1 MTQDLRSAAELAR
14 EALENAQRTL
24 EVASRILTDAHRIVL
39 NGNQWGESTLKRIPK
54 AIAALT
60 SALEAR
66 EWRTMESAPRDQ
78 RILLYAPGD
87 PYSLPD
93 LISVCEWHPDA
104 GFCICELREPTHWRP
119 LPPPPQ
125 GERE

>member
-1 MTQDLRSAAELAR
+1 MALIQITLWRDPIWKQTTAAMR
-14 EALENAQRTL
+14 
-24 EVASRILTDAHRIVL
+24 
-39 NGNQWGESTLKRIPK
+39 
-54 AIAALT
+54 ALT

-87 PYSLPD
+87 LYSLPD

-104 GFCICELREPTHWRP
+104 GFASVN
-119 LPPPPQ
+119 
-125 GERE
+125 

>member
-1 MTQDLRSAAELAR
+1 MSDLRQAAQMAR
-14 EALENAQRTL
+14 EALL
-24 EVASRILTDAHRIVL
+24 EIDLLTSAVGDDEYL
-39 NGNQWGESTLKRIPK
+39 NDLVQKPL
-54 AIAALT
+54 AALT

-125 GERE
+125 GEK